1 MESAWSIDFKLS
13 ARKEFLQLDDRAK
26 AEAKKAIADLAEDP
40 FPEGSVEL
48 RGHPGLYRIR
58 FYRDRYR
65 IVYSVSE
72 KQRKVFVQRVRP
84 RGSAYHGL
92 SSRRES

>member
-48 RGHPGLYRIR
+48 RVSGPLPDSFLSGSLSQRLQR
-58 FYRDRYR
+58 FGKAAEG
-65 IVYSVSE
+65 VCATGPPPW
-72 KQRKVFVQRVRP
+72 FP
-84 RGSAYHGL
+84 YHGL
-92 SSRRES
+92 SSRRAS